1 MQFGLNEEQR
11 MFRDAATGWLADTM
25 DDAARARAAADPW
38 GFSRGLWGE
47 LATMGWL
54 GAGFPEALGG
64 SDGGAPE
71 TAIMLEAAGGALL
84 TEPLI
89 EAAVLAPHLLHALTP
104 EALPALLDGS
114 RLVAPAWF
122 EGDGCDPLAPQ
133 VRLSGDRLTGTKT
146 QVAAGHA
153 AELLVTATDAS
164 GAMVLAALDPTAP
177 GVTLTPAR
185 QVDGRVTA
193 TLHMT
198 DAPARVLARGPQV
211 ADAFTNAFDHAVCAA
226 CAEALG
232 IAGALF
238 GRTLDY
244 ARTRTQFG
252 RPIAGFQVI
261 QHRLAD
267 LHIALEEARSLTTMA
282 CKALDNPPGPARAA
296 ILSSAKSGVL
306 SRCLMI
312 ARDSIHLHGG
322 VGMTEEMPI
331 GRGFRRLRAL
341 SVLYGD
347 ESWHLARVCP
357 GAA

>member
-11 MFRDAATGWLADTM
+11 MFRDAATGWLADTI
-25 DDAARARAAADPW
+25 DDRARARAAAEPW
-38 GFSRGLWGE
+38 GFSRDLWGE
-47 LATMGWL
+47 LAAMGWL

-64 SDGGAPE
+64 ADGGATE

-104 EALPALLDGS
+104 EALSALLDGR
-114 RLVAPAWF
+114 RLVAAAWF
-122 EGDGCDPLAPQ
+122 EGNGSDPFAPQ
-133 VRLSGDRLTGTKT
+133 VRLTGERLSGIKT

-153 AELLVTATDAS
+153 AELLVTATDES
-164 GAMVLAALDPTAP
+164 GAMVLAAIDPDAQ
-177 GVTLTPAR
+177 GVTLIPAR

-193 TLHMT
+193 SLHMT
-198 DAPARVLARGPQV
+198 DARARMLARGPQV
-211 ADAFTNAFDHAVCAA
+211 ADAFANALDHALAAA

-238 GRTLDY
+238 TRTLDY
-244 ARTRTQFG
+244 ARTRVQFG

-296 ILSSAKSGVL
+296 MLSSAKSGVMVRSL
-306 SRCLMI
+306 VI
-312 ARDSIHLHGG
+312 AREAIQLHGG